1 MKITTSNGLTVQPL
15 ILFEIA
21 FNEKKKKKRKE
32 RKQLK
37 NPVNIESRRLGLKCF
52 VYLIRM
58 QTGSEMLKGK
68 GDGNNDRGNVY
79 AEVALGWKISVQRP
93 V

>member
-15 ILFEIA
+15 IPFEIA
-21 FNEKKKKKRKE
+21 FNKKKKKEEGEETIK
-32 RKQLK
+32 KK
-37 NPVNIESRRLGLKCF
+37 PVNIESRRLGLKCF

-58 QTGSEMLKGK
+58 QTRSEMSEGR

-79 AEVALGWKISVQRP
+79 AEVALG
-93 V
+93 

>member
-1 MKITTSNGLTVQPL
+1 MEMKITTSNGLTVQPL

-21 FNEKKKKKRKE
+21 FNKKKKRKE

-37 NPVNIESRRLGLKCF
+37 KPVNIESRRLGLKCF

-79 AEVALGWKISVQRP
+79 AEVALG
-93 V
+93 

>member
-15 ILFEIA
+15 IPFEIA
-21 FNEKKKKKRKE
+21 FNKKKKKKGGGRRGNNYK
-32 RKQLK
+32 K
-37 NPVNIESRRLGLKCF
+37 PVNIESRRLGLKCF

-58 QTGSEMLKGK
+58 QTGSEMLEGR

-79 AEVALGWKISVQRP
+79 AEVALG
-93 V
+93 